1 MSNFID
7 KLVIILSNKDKMI
20 DINKIIKLCN
30 QKGIRNNDVR
40 LEHLLKYC
48 NSHEKLINNIQCKNL
63 IHENL
68 DIMTKVYTDNFI
80 IKNFFSFSNEV
91 SKLFYKI
98 KKNNSGNVASY
109 IPQLAK
115 VDGNLWGVS
124 ICTIDGQ
131 RYSIGD
137 TNVEFSIQSC
147 CKIINYC
154 IAYEQHGE
162 LVHKYVGKEPSGVT
176 FNALTLDSKGRPH
189 NPCINAGAIMTCSLI
204 NNYNLDIS
212 CLDGNMNIEEYDA
225 NRFEYLCS
233 IYKKLCNNDV
243 GFDNSIYLSERA
255 TGYRNYALGYF
266 MKEQKVGFPDNTDLH
281 NILEFYFQCCSLSV
295 TADKLAILAGT
306 LANYG
311 TNPITGEQIFKPET
325 VKNCLSLMNSCG
337 MYDYSGEYS
346 FTIGIPSKSG
356 VGGGIISVIPG
367 VMGISTFSPK
377 LDKFGNSSK
386 GIEFCNQFS
395 KYFNYHHFDKHSSIE
410 KINNNSKD
418 NSSANSTILQDM
430 ESNEYNTYKNILLA
444 SVGDLDGLTR
454 MFLKGCDLIKGDYD
468 KRTPLHLAANN
479 GHLNIVQFLCSIYN
493 LSDISI
499 QDRWGNTPY
508 DDAVKSEHKDIINF
522 LQKYKIPE
530 ESEDEI

>member
-1 MSNFID
+1 MSTFID
-7 KLVIILSNKDKMI
+7 KLIIILSNKDNMI
-20 DINKIIKLCN
+20 DTNEIIKLCN
-30 QKGIRNNDVR
+30 KKGILNNDIR
-40 LEHLLKYC
+40 ICRLLKYC
-48 NSHEKLINNIQCKNL
+48 NSHDKLIDSLQCKDLINANL
-63 IHENL
+63 SF
-68 DIMTKVYTDNFI
+68 MTKVYTDNFI
-80 IKNFFSFSNEV
+80 IKNFEKFSNEV
-91 SKLFYKI
+91 RNLYNNI
-98 KKNNSGNVASY
+98 KNKKDLGKVASY

-115 VDGNLWGVS
+115 VDDNLWGVS

-131 RYSIGD
+131 RYSVGD
-137 TNVEFSIQSC
+137 TTVDFSIQSC

-176 FNALTLDSKGRPH
+176 FNALTLDNKGRPH

-204 NNYNLDIS
+204 NNYNIDIS
-212 CLDGNMNIEEYDA
+212 CLDGNLNIEEYDA
-225 NRFEYLCS
+225 NRFEYLCNV
-233 IYKKLCNNDV
+233 YKKLCNNDI
-243 GFDNSIYLSERA
+243 GFDNSIYLSERS

-266 MKEQKVGFPDNTDLH
+266 MKEQDVGFPENTDLH
-281 NILEFYFQCCSLSV
+281 NVLEFYFQCCSLSV
-295 TADKLAILAGT
+295 TADKLSILAAT

-377 LDKFGNSSK
+377 LDKYGNSSK
-386 GIEFCNQFS
+386 GIDFCNQFS

-410 KINNNSKD
+410 KINNNCKD
-418 NSSANSTILQDM
+418 NSSTILQDI
-430 ESNEYNTYKNILLA
+430 ETNEYNTYKNILLA

-454 MFLKGCDLIKGDYD
+454 MFLKGCDLISGDYD

-479 GHLNIVQFLCSIYN
+479 GHINIVEFLCSIYN
-493 LSDISI
+493 LSDINVK
-499 QDRWGNTPY
+499 DRWGNTPY
-508 DDAVKSEHKDIINF
+508 DDAIKSKHSNIIDF
-522 LQKYKIPE
+522 LQKYQIQE